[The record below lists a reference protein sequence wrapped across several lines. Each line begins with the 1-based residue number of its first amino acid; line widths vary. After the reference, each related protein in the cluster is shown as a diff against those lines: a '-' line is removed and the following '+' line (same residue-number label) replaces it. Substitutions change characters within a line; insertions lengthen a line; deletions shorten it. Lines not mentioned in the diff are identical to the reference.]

1 MKDNN
6 YLNNELNE
14 DFLLRKIATSLVEK
28 DSLLFDELQNDETI
42 VNPLQDDLDKRIS
55 AIINDKFNKEQNV
68 KKYNK
73 IKKTLIKAAVIIFVI
88 SSGFVISFTTVDAF
102 RVKVLNY
109 YIENFDTHASF
120 MPKEEKPFMV
130 FKAGYIPEGYMEG
143 DEFKSASSYALTY
156 YNQEKNMIAITL
168 YNSETV
174 FNVDTENCKRYDI
187 TINNQNGYIF
197 RKPGTLILVFK
208 FYENSIVISSND
220 DKLTNEEFIIIAKSI
235 DL

>member
-1 MKDNN
+1 MKNNN
-6 YLNNELNE
+6 YINNELNE

-55 AIINDKFNKEQNV
+55 AIINDKSNKEQNV
-68 KKYNK
+68 KNYNNV
-73 IKKTLIKAAVIIFVI
+73 KKTLIKAAVIIFVI

-130 FKAGYIPEGYMEG
+130 FKVGYIPVGYLEN

-156 YNQEKNMIAITL
+156 YNQENNMIAITL
-168 YNSETV
+168 YDSETV
-174 FNVDTENCKRYDI
+174 FNVDTENCERYDI

-220 DKLTNEEFIIIAKSI
+220 DKLTNEEFIRIAKSI

>member
-1 MKDNN
+1 MKNNN
-6 YLNNELNE
+6 YINNELNE

-55 AIINDKFNKEQNV
+55 AIINDKSNKEQNV
-68 KKYNK
+68 KNYNNV
-73 IKKTLIKAAVIIFVI
+73 KKTLIKAAVIIFVI

-130 FKAGYIPEGYMEG
+130 FKVGYIPVGYLEN

-156 YNQEKNMIAITL
+156 YNQENNMIAITL
-168 YNSETV
+168 YDSETV
-174 FNVDTENCKRYDI
+174 FNVDTENCERYDI

-197 RKPGTLILVFK
+197 RKQGTLILVFK

-220 DKLTNEEFIIIAKSI
+220 DKLTNEEFIRIAKSI

>member
-1 MKDNN
+1 MKNNN
-6 YLNNELNE
+6 YINNELNE

-55 AIINDKFNKEQNV
+55 AIINDKSNKEQNV
-68 KKYNK
+68 KNYNNV
-73 IKKTLIKAAVIIFVI
+73 KKTLIKAAVIIFVI

-120 MPKEEKPFMV
+120 MPKDEKPFMV
-130 FKAGYIPEGYMEG
+130 FEVGYIPVGYLEN

-156 YNQEKNMIAITL
+156 YNQENNMIAITL
-168 YNSETV
+168 YDSETV
-174 FNVDTENCKRYDI
+174 FNVDTENCERYDI

-220 DKLTNEEFIIIAKSI
+220 DKLTNEEFIRIAKSI